1 MYETDRF
8 GPDMRSDAIVLGGG
22 IIGTSIA
29 RELCRAG
36 MSVRLVDPNGFGGG
50 TSARCDGNLLVQTK
64 HDDLGVRLMLRS
76 LQGYR
81 AWSEQLGIDL
91 HFRQPG
97 SLLVFT
103 GAEGATAATDRVR
116 ELGPLGVDAELL
128 TAAQVHERQPGLN
141 SDIVA
146 GIDCHQDASVY
157 PPTVVA
163 ALLDDAVAH
172 GCRVARASGV
182 RLLVDDAG
190 RTSGVLTDRGEL
202 RAPWVVNAM
211 GVWSGAFDAGGA
223 VALPVR
229 PRQGVLVVTERAPG
243 LVERAITEASYMTNR
258 ASGGTGTRAQ
268 VSFVAE
274 PTHDGTILIGSSRR
288 FCGFDTQVPH
298 HLFSE
303 IVTRARDF
311 MPGLG
316 RLRIIR
322 SFAGLRPWSPDNRPI
337 VGAADRVPGYLPATG
352 HEGEGIGFAPVT
364 AELIRHAILDRPTD
378 ELLSRAADAW
388 SPNRFDASR
397 SLEGA
402 R

>member
-1 MYETDRF
+1 MRDNGGF
-8 GPDMRSDAIVLGGG
+8 GPGERSDAIVLGGG
-22 IIGTSIA
+22 IIGTGIA

-64 HDDLGVRLMLRS
+64 HDDLGVQLMLRS

-81 AWSEQLGIDL
+81 SWADELGIDL
-91 HFRQPG
+91 HLRQAG

-103 GAEGATAATDRVR
+103 GAEGAAAAAERQKQ
-116 ELGPLGVDAELL
+116 LAPLGVRADLL
-128 TAAQVHERQPGLN
+128 TATQVHERQPGL
-141 SDIVA
+141 STEVTA
-146 GIDCHQDASVY
+146 GLDCHEDASVY
-157 PPTVVA
+157 PPAVVA

-172 GCRVARASGV
+172 GCRVVRAAAV

-190 RTSGVLTDRGEL
+190 HTSGVLADRGEL

-211 GVWSGAFDAGGA
+211 GVWSGTLDTGGA
-223 VALPVR
+223 VELPVR

-243 LVERAITEASYMTNR
+243 LVDRAITEASYMTNR
-258 ASGGTGTRAQ
+258 ASGGSGTRAQ

-274 PTHDGTILIGSSRR
+274 PTHDGTILLGSSRR
-288 FCGFDTQVPH
+288 FCGFDTEVPH
-298 HLFSE
+298 DLLSE
-303 IVTRARDF
+303 IVARARDF
-311 MPGLG
+311 MPELG
-316 RLRIIR
+316 RLRLIR

-337 VGAADRVPGYLPATG
+337 VGATDRVPGYLPATG

-364 AELIRHAILDRPTD
+364 AELVRDTVLGERTD
-378 ELLSRAADAW
+378 DLLTRAADAW

-397 SLEGA
+397 SLEAA